1 MDLSALV
8 QNFGFP
14 VAAAVFF
21 IWMFVQQAKEHKNDL
36 KDIAVKSVQAIDAG
50 TEAIKDSTEQIKVNN
65 TRLDENSHS
74 LSEVN
79 VLLSQQRNR
88 NNGMGNGN

>member
-1 MDLSALV
+1 MDLMTLV
-8 QNFGFP
+8 QNFGLP
-14 VAAAVFF
+14 VATAVFF
-21 IWMFVQQAKEHKNDL
+21 IWLYVQQAKEHKEDL
-36 KDIAVKSVQAIDAG
+36 KNIAIQSVKAIDAG
-50 TEAIKDSTEQIKVNN
+50 TEAIKDSTEQIKLNN

-74 LSEVN
+74 LGEVN

>member
-1 MDLSALV
+1 MDFATLV
-8 QNFGFP
+8 QNFGLP
-14 VAAAVFF
+14 VALAIFF
-21 IWMFVQQAKEHKNDL
+21 IWMYVQQAKEHKNDL

-50 TEAIKDSTEQIKVNN
+50 TEAIKDSTEQMKVNN
-65 TRLDENSHS
+65 DRLSENSHS
-74 LSEVN
+74 LGQVN